1 MTITNS
7 RFENQQIVNSF
18 NLFVDSEKANL
29 IGDKSSEGDDVVIH
43 LEQNAIEAGDGE
55 IIKMSLS
62 NFNMAKN
69 FYDVDINNGRFSL
82 ETTQAGAGAGAKSGV
97 IDLEFQNYVNI
108 HAIAENLAAKL
119 IKYLGDNCTPGTI
132 AKFTKTINNTDADF
146 NTTGKRL
153 LDITLT
159 AKDATN
165 GDIDHGFSQF
175 HIQFLKSQ
183 GEAYLLFGG
192 DRLDSVDNT
201 FDSLKIDV
209 APKTIRIRSKYPM
222 QRITDPYIYLRC
234 GAVNSNLES
243 SVLSNDDGKYN
254 KDVINSNILAKIA
267 KDVEF
272 CNYEIKENEFF
283 IKLQQRH
290 LSTLRLFLTDSKGR
304 KIGRKSRTNDETA
317 AGSGENQSTLG
328 NLFFNAT
335 LRFDIIK
342 TQNKH
347 YLETTPLPPPLPA
360 RTAQS
365 VLYGAE
371 RFGEVKH

>member
-29 IGDKSSEGDDVVIH
+29 IGDKSSEGDDIVLH
-43 LEQNAIEAGDGE
+43 LEQNSIEAGDGE

-69 FYDVDINNGRFSL
+69 FYDVDINNGRFSI
-82 ETTQAGAGAGAKSGV
+82 ETTQSGTGAGAKSGV
-97 IDLEFQNYVNI
+97 IDLTFQNYVNI
-108 HAIAENLAAKL
+108 FDIAENLITQLK
-119 IKYLGDNCTPGTI
+119 KYLGDNCTPGTI
-132 AKFTKTINNTDADF
+132 DSFVKTTNNTDA
-146 NTTGKRL
+146 NYSTTGKRL

-159 AKDATN
+159 SKNAAG
-165 GDIDHGFSQF
+165 GDINHNISEF

-192 DRLDSVDNT
+192 DRLDSVNAT
-201 FDSLKIDV
+201 FDSLRIDV
-209 APKTIRIRSKYPM
+209 AATTIRIRSKYPM

-243 SVLSNDDGKYN
+243 SILSNDDGKYN
-254 KDVINSNILAKIA
+254 KDVINSNILAKIP

-290 LSTLRLFLTDSKGR
+290 LSSLRLFLTDSKGR
-304 KIGRKSRTNDETA
+304 RIGRKSRTNEQTA
-317 AGSGENQSTLG
+317 AGTGLNQSTLG

-347 YLETTPLPPPLPA
+347 YLETKPLPPPIPA
-360 RTAQS
+360 RIAQS

>member
-1 MTITNS
+1 MTITTS
-7 RFENQQIVNSF
+7 RFEGQQIVNSF
-18 NLFVDSEKANL
+18 NLFVDTEKANL
-29 IGDKSSEGDDVVIH
+29 IGDKSSHGDDVNIH
-43 LEQNAIEAGDGE
+43 LEHNSIEAGDGE

-69 FYDVDINNGRFSL
+69 FYDVDLNNGRFSI
-82 ETTQAGAGAGAKSGV
+82 ESTQSGTGKSGV
-97 IDLEFQNYVNI
+97 VDLTHQNYVNI
-108 HAIAENLAAKL
+108 FDIAENLITQL
-119 IKYLGDNCTPGTI
+119 ITYLNANHATGSVDKYV
-132 AKFTKTINNTDADF
+132 KFANNTVANF
-146 NTTGKRL
+146 STTGRRI
-153 LDITLT
+153 LDIT
-159 AKDATN
+159 
-165 GDIDHGFSQF
+165 IQSQNSGGSAQAHNITKF
-175 HIQFLKSQ
+175 NIQCQKAQ

-192 DRLDSVDNT
+192 DRMDAPDTNFNSLRVT
-201 FDSLKIDV
+201 FETNKIHI
-209 APKTIRIRSKYPM
+209 KGKYPM

-254 KDVINSNILAKIA
+254 KDVINSNILAKIP

-283 IKLQQRH
+283 IKLQQRN
-290 LSTLRLFLTDSKGR
+290 LSTIRLFLTDSKGR
-304 KIGRKSRTNDETA
+304 KIGRKFRTHDETA
-317 AGSGENQSTLG
+317 AGVGSNQSTLG
-328 NLFFNAT
+328 NLYFNAT

-371 RFGEVKH
+371 KFGEVKH

>member
-62 NFNMAKN
+62 NFNMPKN

-82 ETTQAGAGAGAKSGV
+82 ETTQSGVGGGAKTGV
-97 IDLEFQNYVNI
+97 IDLTFQNYVNI
-108 HAIAENLAAKL
+108 FDIAEDLATQL
-119 IKYLGDNCTPGTI
+119 IKYLKEKCAIGTI
-132 AKFTKTINNTDADF
+132 DHFEKTINKTDADF

-159 AKDATN
+159 AKTAANAVTTHN
-165 GDIDHGFSQF
+165 ISQF

-192 DRLDSVDNT
+192 DRLDSADTT
-201 FDSLKIDV
+201 FDSLKIDTTTT
-209 APKTIRIRSKYPM
+209 TIRIRSKYPM

-254 KDVINSNILAKIA
+254 KDVINSNILAKIP

-317 AGSGENQSTLG
+317 AGTGSNQSTLG

-347 YLETTPLPPPLPA
+347 YLESTPLPPPLPA